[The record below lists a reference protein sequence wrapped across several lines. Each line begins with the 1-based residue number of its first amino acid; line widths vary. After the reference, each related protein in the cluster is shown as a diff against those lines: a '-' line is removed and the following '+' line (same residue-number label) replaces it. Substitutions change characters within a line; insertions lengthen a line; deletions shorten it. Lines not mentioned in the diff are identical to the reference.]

1 MIKRKLMTI
10 DDLVKF
16 CREQNF
22 TKFSSEESGYKLAVQ
37 VPTTFEI
44 DENVDEAH
52 RGMLKLK
59 FRIFHIGLNRNG
71 SFVSEDAAKDAM
83 PTIKNRPILAA
94 IHQLDDGEWDFE
106 SHNFEVV
113 KNEETGE
120 EEIIYI
126 EKQVGSFDESEP
138 FFEYD
143 EELDKTYVCG
153 YGYISEE
160 YTKAADIIRRKNGTK
175 NSCELSIEELSFNA
189 KESYLS
195 LDKFYVAASTLLG
208 SRKDGTEIGEGMLG
222 SRADIADF
230 SEHNNSMF
238 SQNNE
243 KLIEMLEQ
251 LNTKLDNLSNFTIQ
265 SNAQLKLEEG
275 GNETVKLNELLEK
288 YGKTVEDITFD
299 YENLSDEE
307 LEVKFEEVFGEDNAD
322 GEGIDPEPTSDGDG
336 DNGEDNVNPEDNGT
350 NGNTADNSDDMSD
363 DSDAEPS
370 VDATLSEDSTDG
382 ETSSDSGV
390 DSGVGV
396 DASFE
401 DNISVKPSKYS
412 ITMSDG
418 SIKEFELTLDD
429 ITYAIFN
436 LVNST
441 YGEADN
447 TYYYVSVYENNYVI
461 MHDYW
466 NGKSYKQTYSREED
480 NFALVGDRVEVFAN
494 WLTKEEE
501 TSLNE
506 MRANYAS
513 LVQFKADT
521 ENAELHAQREAIL
534 YDAKYSILA
543 EKDENNEYKNEAFAK
558 LVSEMDNYSLT
569 DLEKELKSVFADHIT
584 NGGQFA
590 YTGET
595 EKTTVT
601 KKLFAS
607 STSKKSSRYGN
618 LLNK

>member
-1 MIKRKLMTI
+1 MANRKLMTI

-22 TKFSSEESGYKLAVQ
+22 TKFSSKESGYKLAVQ

-44 DENVDEAH
+44 DENVDDDH

-59 FRIFHIGLNRNG
+59 FRIFHTGLNRNG

-113 KNEETGE
+113 RNEETGE
-120 EEIIYI
+120 DEIIYI

-143 EELDKTYVCG
+143 EELGKTYVCS
-153 YGYISEE
+153 YGYIPEE

-175 NSCELSIEELSFNA
+175 NSCELSIDELSFNA

-208 SRKDGTEIGEGMLG
+208 AKKDGTEIGEGMLG

-230 SEHNNSMF
+230 SEQNNST
-238 SQNNE
+238 QYDNNE
-243 KLIEMLEQ
+243 ELLKEIKKLNE
-251 LNTKLDNLSNFTIQ
+251 NLSHFNIE
-265 SNAQLKLEEG
+265 SLKEG
-275 GNETVKLNELLEK
+275 GNETMTKFEELLSK

-299 YENLSDEE
+299 YESLFDEE
-307 LEVKFEEVFGEDNAD
+307 LEAKFAEVFSEDNTD

-336 DNGEDNVNPEDNGT
+336 EGEKEPEDNDADG
-350 NGNTADNSDDMSD
+350 DNSDNNGEGEETGTDNDANDNGDNSNGDEVNDEPETNPEPQAETNYSKSD
-363 DSDAEPS
+363 LFQKLFEISFDEIRYALNALCSIYRTNDEWCYVS
-370 VDATLSEDSTDG
+370 QVYEDYFIMEDWDNNKYYKQSYEKDG
-382 ETSSDSGV
+382 
-390 DSGVGV
+390 
-396 DASFE
+396 
-401 DNISVKPSKYS
+401 DNISLSGERIEMFS
-412 ITMSDG
+412 IMVTESEK
-418 SIKEFELTLDD
+418 I
-429 ITYAIFN
+429 
-436 LVNST
+436 
-441 YGEADN
+441 
-447 TYYYVSVYENNYVI
+447 
-461 MHDYW
+461 
-466 NGKSYKQTYSREED
+466 
-480 NFALVGDRVEVFAN
+480 ALE
-494 WLTKEEE
+494 
-501 TSLNE
+501 E

-521 ENAELHAQREAIL
+521 EDAELHAQREAIL
-534 YDAKYSILA
+534 YNKKYSVLA

-590 YTGET
+590 YAGEP
-595 EKTTVT
+595 EKATVT
-601 KKLFAS
+601 KKLFANS
-607 STSKKSSRYGN
+607 SSKKSSRYGN
-618 LLNK
+618 LFNK